1 MTKAQTQKI
10 HEPEKKETALTEAKK
25 TPAAREPLDAF
36 NVVTFPFAFLRR
48 FTEEVEKLFA
58 DFGIARDAMPFTEEW
73 LKAAWSPKIE
83 IHERDNKLFVSA
95 DLPGMKPEDIKIE
108 VLDNRLTIEGERRRE
123 HEEKGKG
130 FYRTER
136 RYGSFYRDV
145 PLPKYVNA
153 EHTKAHF
160 KNGVLEITL
169 PVVPKPANGKRIA
182 IG

>member
-10 HEPEKKETALTEAKK
+10 HEPEKKETALTETKK
-25 TPAAREPLDAF
+25 AAAREPLDAF
-36 NVVTFPFAFLRR
+36 NALTLPFTFLRR

-58 DFGIARDAMPFTEEW
+58 DLGVARDAMPFTDEW
-73 LKAAWSPKIE
+73 LKAAWSPKVE
-83 IHERDNKLFVSA
+83 IHERGDKLFVSA

-123 HEEKGKG
+123 QEEKGKG
-130 FYRTER
+130 FYRSER
-136 RYGSFYRDV
+136 RYGSFYRDI

-153 EHTKAHF
+153 EQTKANF

-169 PVVPKPANGKRIA
+169 PVIPKPKNGKRVEIS
-182 IG
+182 G